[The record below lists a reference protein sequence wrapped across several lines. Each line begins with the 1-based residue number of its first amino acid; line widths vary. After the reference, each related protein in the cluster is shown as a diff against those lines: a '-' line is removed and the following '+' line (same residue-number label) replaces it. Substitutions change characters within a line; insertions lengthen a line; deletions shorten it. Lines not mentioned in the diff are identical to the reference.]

1 MVSNLGHYHL
11 LIFDKSFR
19 AGFFYVEYGEL
30 QDMVNVVRLDNLKM
44 GIEVTYNYWRKIVYK
59 LGKLDFSR
67 LSKLVMLQFII

>member
-44 GIEVTYNYWRKIVYK
+44 GIEVTYNY
-59 LGKLDFSR
+59 
-67 LSKLVMLQFII
+67 